1 MRRVVLLGL
10 CGLAL
15 ACQDQDCDPSVE
27 DCGVTAGGDAYGG
40 PVVLRSL
47 HSGCSDRTRFFDI
60 VFDGSVFAAS
70 VELAETDG
78 EVVAWSERHKVPVFA
93 EDPLGWWQNRYV
105 ELAVADLDGC
115 EDDRAACA
123 DRYENGVST
132 LFSCTTEDSLRD
144 SGAASEWAWSVSG
157 VVRYR
162 LDAAG
167 GELRCVSFGPHAD
180 AVPDCT
186 PWESP

>member
-10 CGLAL
+10 CGLAQ
-15 ACQDQDCDPSVE
+15 ACGPDCDPSVE
-27 DCGVTAGGDAYGG
+27 DCGVAAAAYGG

-60 VFDGSVFAAS
+60 VFEGSVFAERAGRDRRRGRGL
-70 VELAETDG
+70 ER
-78 EVVAWSERHKVPVFA
+78 RHKVPVFA
-93 EDPLGWWQNRYV
+93 EDPWGGGRTGTWA
-105 ELAVADLDGC
+105 AVADLDGC